1 MAMELNLINLVIR
14 YILFDNIPIL
24 FNLIEFFVLKNTK
37 LLFVNESYKYYENY
51 YGECWFGGKF
61 CKE

>member
-1 MAMELNLINLVIR
+1 MELNLINLVIR

-51 YGECWFGGKF
+51 YGEC
-61 CKE
+61 